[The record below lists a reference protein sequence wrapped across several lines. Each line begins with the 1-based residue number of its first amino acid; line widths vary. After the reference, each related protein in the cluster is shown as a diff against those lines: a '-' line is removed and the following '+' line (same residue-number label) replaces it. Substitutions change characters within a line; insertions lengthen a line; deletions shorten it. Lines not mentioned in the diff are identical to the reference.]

1 MALSENETRA
11 RYIDEQLADAGW
23 HVGAVDLEL
32 EYEVASVGEVAHGFS
47 DYLLSGI
54 DGKPLAVVEAK
65 RTSRDAIAGK
75 EQAQRYAEA
84 IAAADGRRPLVF
96 LANGNE
102 IWFWDLADNPR
113 LVSGFF
119 PQADLERRRFQR
131 DEALPL
137 SETEI
142 NTSIAERPYQHE
154 AIRRIQEA
162 LTERRRKALWV
173 MATGTGKTRAAA
185 ALIDTLLRARWAQRV
200 LFLVDR
206 RELARQAH
214 ETFQEHLP
222 HEPSA
227 IVRAADFDPTKRLYV
242 ATLQTMQDFHSE
254 FAPSAFDLVIADE
267 CHRSIYDRWEPI
279 VNYFDSR
286 LVGLTATPSDYISRN
301 TFAFFGCPNGV
312 PTFAYELDQAVD
324 EGYLVPY
331 EAYHARTTIQ
341 VAGIRGNELAPEIQD
356 QLREEGIDP
365 DDIDFAGTD
374 LERRVT
380 NVETTRLLVN
390 EFFEQALTD
399 PGGSL
404 PGKSIIFAMSHA
416 HAKRIWE
423 MFNAEY
429 PQFPG
434 LAEIIDSH
442 MENPEGLLR
451 RFKLDDFPRIAIS
464 VDMLE
469 TGVDV
474 PTVLNLGLLRPV
486 FSRIKFWQM
495 IGRGTRLVDEF
506 AEKPWCPAGSKSKFR
521 VLDFWE
527 NFERFQINPEGV
539 APAQTTPVAARLF
552 RLLLQAARAAVDEQ
566 PDLAAELR
574 REAQEMVG
582 QLPSESA
589 GVREHRA
596 LLESVRRDEYWKD
609 LTQQKRQLLTLE
621 VAPLMRFL
629 PGVDLQAAT
638 FRAAVLEFVIAHLS
652 ADRVAANDRASELR
666 DSVTRL
672 PVAHADVAPHEDVI
686 RAVGNESWPENAT
699 LEDVL
704 ALRDLEPLM
713 KLRLREPTHVIT
725 LDLADAFQERRW
737 LAVGPEAKEFDVAD
751 YRSKVEQH
759 VRELAAQ
766 HPAMLKLTTAQPMS
780 EGDVAAIESAL
791 NQPDL
796 YITEETLKEVYDAPH
811 GSLLSLLRHALG
823 IEELQPRE
831 DAIKAAFEAFIVEKA
846 YLNPEQILFV
856 RLFAARL
863 VQAGRVEEADLY
875 EQPFTLLAADSRR
888 ELPED
893 DFAQLFELAATYER

>member
-11 RYIDEQLADAGW
+11 RYIDEQLARAGW
-23 HVGAVDLEL
+23 QVGAIDLEL
-32 EYEVASVGEVAHGFS
+32 EYEVASIGEPAHGFS
-47 DYLLSGI
+47 DYLIRGI
-54 DGKPLAVVEAK
+54 DGRPLAVVEAK
-65 RTSRDAIAGK
+65 RSSRDAIAGK

-84 IAAADGRRPLVF
+84 IAADDGRRPLIF
-96 LANGNE
+96 LANGSE
-102 IWFWDLADNPR
+102 IWFWDLDDNPR

-119 PQADLERRRFQR
+119 PQSDLKRRRFQR
-131 DEALPL
+131 DEALDL
-137 SETEI
+137 SDIEI
-142 NTSIAERPYQHE
+142 NASIVERPYQHE
-154 AIRRIQEA
+154 AIRRTHDAFRQ
-162 LTERRRKALWV
+162 RRRKALWV
-173 MATGTGKTRAAA
+173 MATGTGKTRIAA
-185 ALIDTLLRARWAQRV
+185 ALIDTLLRARWGQRI

-214 ETFQEHLP
+214 EAFQEHLP
-222 HEPSA
+222 EEPSA
-227 IVRAADFDPTKRLYV
+227 IVRAAEFDPSKHLYV
-242 ATLQTMQDFHSE
+242 ATLQTMQDFHAE

-267 CHRSIYDRWEPI
+267 CHRSIYDRWEPV
-279 VNYFDSR
+279 VNYFDAR

-301 TFAFFGCPNGV
+301 TFTFFGCPNGV

-341 VAGIRGNELAPEIQD
+341 IGGIRGNELAADVQK
-356 QLREEGIDP
+356 QLQEEGIDP

-390 EFFEQALTD
+390 EFFEEALPD
-399 PGGSL
+399 PAGSL

-423 MFNAEY
+423 MFNGEY

-434 LAEIIDSH
+434 LAEIIDSQ
-442 MENPEGLLR
+442 MEDPEGLLR
-451 RFKLDDFPRIAIS
+451 RFKRDDLPRIAIS

-474 PTVLNLGLLRPV
+474 PTVLNLGLMRPV

-521 VLDFWE
+521 VLDFWG

-539 APAQTTPVAARLF
+539 APAQTTPIAARLF
-552 RLLLQAARAAVDEQ
+552 RLLLKAARAASDKRPE
-566 PDLAAELR
+566 LATDFKA
-574 REAQEMVG
+574 EAQDMVR
-582 QLPSESA
+582 QLPIESA

-596 LLESVRRDEYWKD
+596 LVESVVQDEYWSE

-629 PGVDLQAAT
+629 PGIDLLAAT
-638 FRAAVLEFVIAHLS
+638 FLAAVLECVIAHLS
-652 ADRVAANDRASELR
+652 DDPSAATRYASGLR
-666 DSVTRL
+666 DSIVRL
-672 PVAHADVAPHEDVI
+672 PVAHADVVPYGNVI
-686 RAVGNESWPENAT
+686 RAISDDTWSETAT
-699 LEDVL
+699 LEDIL
-704 ALRDLEPLM
+704 NLRDLAPLM
-713 KLRLREPTHVIT
+713 KLRLRDRAHVIT

-737 LAVGPEAKEFDVAD
+737 LAVGPDAKEFDVAD
-751 YRSKVEQH
+751 YRRQVERH
-759 VRELAAQ
+759 VRELAEK
-766 HPAMLKLTTAQPMS
+766 HPAMLKLTTAQPVS
-780 EGDVAAIESAL
+780 EGDLAAIETAL

-796 YITEETLKEVYDAPH
+796 YITEETLKQVYDAPH

-823 IEELQPRE
+823 IEQLQPRE
-831 DAIKAAFEAFIVEKA
+831 EAIKAAFEAFVVEKG
-846 YLNPEQILFV
+846 YLDPEQILFV
-856 RLFAARL
+856 RLFGARL
-863 VQAGRVEEADLY
+863 VQAGRIEEADLY
-875 EQPFTLLAADSRR
+875 EQPFTLIAADPRR
-888 ELPED
+888 ELPEG
-893 DFAQLFELAATYER
+893 DFAALFELAAMYER